1 MKYFTIIILSF
12 IFMNC
17 SNPKTYPTSDHY
29 NSEKGTFFNPT
40 LEKQSKTLSDILKW
54 KFTTTAE
61 EWPEFIP
68 VTFKPNLGAPAKEN
82 EVNLSFINH
91 STFLLQLKGINILT
105 DPVYSERVSPISFLG
120 PKRVHAPGIPLESL
134 PPIKVVLISH
144 NHYDHLD
151 IKTLKKL
158 EEKFKPIF
166 IAPLGDEVLLQNE
179 GLTNIITLDW
189 YQNFKVHDIE
199 IIFTPT
205 QHWSRRGILDTNKSL
220 WGGYIIRKNDK
231 KIYFGG
237 DAGYSK
243 YYKEIFNR
251 YGAMDLSLL
260 PIGAYAPRWFMQDM
274 HMDPEEAIWA
284 HQDLKSRKSV
294 GIHFG
299 TFQLTNESREEPTQ
313 KLQMHLRSQKISP
326 DDFIVLEPGQSH
338 VFSM

>member
-1 MKYFTIIILSF
+1 MKYFTILILSLS
-12 IFMNC
+12 FMNC

-29 NSEKGTFFNPT
+29 NSKKGTFFNPT
-40 LEKQSKTLSDILKW
+40 LEKQSKSLSDILKW

-61 EWPEFIP
+61 DWPEFIP
-68 VTFKPNLGAPAKEN
+68 LTSKPNLKPPIKEN

-120 PKRVHAPGIPLESL
+120 PKRVHDPGVPLKNL
-134 PPIKVVLISH
+134 PPIQVVIISH

-151 IKTLKKL
+151 LETLKKL

-166 IAPLGDEVLLQNE
+166 IAPLGDETLLQNE
-179 GLTNIITLDW
+179 GLTNIIALDW
-189 YQNFKVHDIE
+189 YQNYKVHDTE

-205 QHWSRRGILDTNKSL
+205 QHWSRRGLLDTNKSL
-220 WGGYIIRKNDK
+220 WGGYIIRKADK

-284 HQDLKSRKSV
+284 HQDLKSRKSI

-313 KLQMHLRSQKISP
+313 KLQIHLRSQKISP
-326 DDFIVLEPGQSH
+326 DDFMVLEPGQSH